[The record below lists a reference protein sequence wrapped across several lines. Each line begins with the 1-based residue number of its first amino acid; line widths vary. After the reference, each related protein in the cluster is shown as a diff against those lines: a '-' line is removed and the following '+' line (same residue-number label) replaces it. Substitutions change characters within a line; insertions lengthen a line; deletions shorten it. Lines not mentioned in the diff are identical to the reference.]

1 MNTDKW
7 NEVIERINTW
17 LNSGMEFFVG
27 VAIYKEFGTSKNE
40 MRLFDKG
47 GNSRRNRELL
57 EYELRK
63 LLKSNIAPRQ
73 STSVPVIRR
82 PIPVPGSDAKIPKP
96 VFEPKVEHTGR
107 RPLEDEAKILFEEI
121 RMKLKVRD
129 NLHATL
135 EYIPTDEIRLG
146 NALKILDISDEI
158 AEGYDQLRHYDQH
171 GILPPPPKK
180 EERKKVSK
188 MDIAEMMT
196 RRQTLRTY
204 ISRYTRL
211 RDDSEDTV
219 IRSRNQEILDKY
231 KIELDEIDN
240 ALKK

>member
-1 MNTDKW
+1 M
-7 NEVIERINTW
+7 IEKINSW
-17 LNSGMEFFVG
+17 LTSGMDFFEG
-27 VAIYKEFGTSKNE
+27 VSIYEQFGTSKNE
-40 MRLFDKG
+40 MRLFHKG

-73 STSVPVIRR
+73 STPVPVIRR
-82 PIPVPGSDAKIPKP
+82 PIPVPGPDAKIPKP

-121 RMKLKVRD
+121 RMKLKTRD
-129 NLHATL
+129 YLRAPL
-135 EYIPTDEIRLG
+135 EYFPTDAERLV

-180 EERKKVSK
+180 DEKKKVSE
-188 MDIAEMMT
+188 MNVAEMMT

-204 ISRYTRL
+204 ISRYIRL
-211 RDDSEDTV
+211 RDGSEDPV

-231 KIELDEIDN
+231 TIELGEINN

>member
-1 MNTDKW
+1 
-7 NEVIERINTW
+7 VIEKINSW
-17 LNSGMEFFVG
+17 LISGMDFFAG

-63 LLKSNIAPRQ
+63 LLKSNISPRQ
-73 STSVPVIRR
+73 AAQVHIIRR
-82 PIPVPGSDAKIPKP
+82 PIQVPGSDVRIPKP
-96 VFEPKVEHTGR
+96 VFEPKVENTGR
-107 RPLEDEAKILFEEI
+107 RPLEDAAKILFEEI

-135 EYIPTDEIRLG
+135 EYIPTDEIRLA

-158 AEGYDQLRHYDQH
+158 AEGYEQLRHFDQH

-180 EERKKVSK
+180 DERKKVSE
-188 MDIAEMMT
+188 MNVAEMMT

-211 RDDSEDTV
+211 RDDSEDPV
-219 IRSRNQEILDKY
+219 VRSRNQEILDKY